1 LQKGKLSC
9 AGPARTVWHGLAF
22 IVPVCYNEAYSLNE
36 RVNEPMKIY
45 EKAPAKINLLLDVLR
60 KRGDGYHEVEMIMTM
75 VDLADRLEMEELP
88 RDAIIISSQVGYIP
102 LDEKNLAFQAA
113 RLIKER
119 YDVRKGVYI
128 HLDKKIPVAAGLAG
142 GSSDAAAALRGLNR
156 LWGLGISE
164 DELCDLGAELGSDV
178 PFCVTGGTAIARGRG
193 EKLEHISPPPQ
204 CWVVLAKPPINVS
217 TADVYGRLRANEL
230 KDHPSIEFMRG
241 ALARGSFH
249 DMCEGLGNVLEN
261 VTLELYPEVRQLKE
275 SMLRLGA
282 DGVLMSGSGPTVFG
296 LVSKQAKLPRIYNG
310 LRGYCK
316 EVYVVRMLT

>member
-1 LQKGKLSC
+1 
-9 AGPARTVWHGLAF
+9 
-22 IVPVCYNEAYSLNE
+22 
-36 RVNEPMKIY
+36 MKIY

-60 KRGDGYHEVEMIMTM
+60 KREDGFHEVEMIMTM
-75 VDLADRLEMEELP
+75 VDLADRLEMSELP
-88 RDAIIISSQVGYIP
+88 RDTIIISSQVGYIP

-119 YDVRKGVYI
+119 YDVRQGVYI

-156 LWGLGISE
+156 LWKLGIST
-164 DELCDLGAELGSDV
+164 DELCELGAELGSDV

-193 EKLEHISPPPQ
+193 EKLEHIEAPPQ

-217 TADVYGRLRANEL
+217 TADVYGRLKANEL
-230 KDHPSIEFMRG
+230 TSHPSMEGMRS
-241 ALARGSFH
+241 ALARGSFQ
-249 DMCEGLGNVLEN
+249 DVCAGLGNVLET
-261 VTLELYPEVRQLKE
+261 VTLNHYPEVRQLKE

-296 LVSKQAKLPRIYNG
+296 LVSKEAKLSRIYNG
-310 LRGYCK
+310 LRGFCK

>member
-1 LQKGKLSC
+1 
-9 AGPARTVWHGLAF
+9 
-22 IVPVCYNEAYSLNE
+22 
-36 RVNEPMKIY
+36 MKIY

-60 KRGDGYHEVEMIMTM
+60 KREDGYHEVEMIMTM

-88 RDAIIISSQVGYIP
+88 RDTIIISSQVGYIP

-119 YDVRKGVYI
+119 YDVKQGVYI

-156 LWGLGISE
+156 LWKLEIPE
-164 DELCDLGAELGSDV
+164 DELCRLGAELGSDV

-193 EKLEHISPPPQ
+193 EVLEHISNPPQ

-217 TADVYGRLRANEL
+217 TADVYGRFRVNDL
-230 KDHPSIEFMRG
+230 KEHPSISRMAD
-241 ALARGSFH
+241 ALERGSFP
-249 DMCEGLGNVLEN
+249 DICDGLGNVLER
-261 VTLELYPEVRQLKE
+261 VTLELYPEVMQLKE
-275 SMLRLGA
+275 SMIRLGA

-296 LVSKQAKLPRIYNG
+296 LVSKEAKLPRIYNG
-310 LRGYCK
+310 LRGFCK

>member
-1 LQKGKLSC
+1 
-9 AGPARTVWHGLAF
+9 
-22 IVPVCYNEAYSLNE
+22 
-36 RVNEPMKIY
+36 MKIY

-60 KRGDGYHEVEMIMTM
+60 KREDGYHEVEMIMTR

-88 RDAIIISSQVGYIP
+88 RDTIIISSQVGYIP

-113 RLIKER
+113 KLIKER
-119 YDVRKGVYI
+119 YEVRRGVYI

-156 LWGLGISE
+156 LWKLQIPE
-164 DELCDLGAELGSDV
+164 EELCSLGAELGSDV

-193 EKLEHISPPPQ
+193 EKLEPIVNPPQ

-217 TADVYGRLRANEL
+217 TADIYGRLRANEL
-230 KDHPSIEFMRG
+230 RKHPSVPRMTS
-241 ALARGSFH
+241 ALSRGSFN
-249 DMCEGLGNVLEN
+249 DICAELGNVLES
-261 VTLELYPEVRQLKE
+261 VTLNLYPEVLQLKE
-275 SMLRLGA
+275 SMIRLGA

-296 LVSKQAKLPRIYNG
+296 LVSKEAKLPRIYNG
-310 LRGYCK
+310 LRGFCK